1 MREREK
7 GMMDT
12 DELVVGACVWG
23 FPMTLSRRLG
33 CIKWKRL
40 VFGGVDISFTVK
52 CCTTLRTWN
61 DMSTSLGPELL
72 NNVVTDRR
80 GPLIGNLLN
89 VLLYGI
95 LTVQTYLYY
104 VAFPNDR
111 KITKAIVGFVY
122 SIDTV
127 QTILALYDFYLLFC
141 IPNNYHLVLG
151 PKFQVMQDGF
161 MWLTIPLSGTLVA
174 TVTQLFYAHRIYIL
188 SKKKIVTSIVIV
200 LALGQLV
207 FGIGITI
214 VLLDIPF
221 TLSMVAGW
229 GPVGMT
235 CDFVIAVYMSWFLT
249 KQMRRSSRTTQVLV
263 TRIKRLVL
271 ETGFLT
277 AAFATAFTLFF
288 IFVGHQ
294 VCAIPGLTLGKV
306 YSNSLLV
313 LFNNRFTIAGG
324 RNEPAFEFEVD
335 SYHLSD
341 LPRSEGAEHGI
352 RE

>member
-1 MREREK
+1 
-7 GMMDT
+7 
-12 DELVVGACVWG
+12 
-23 FPMTLSRRLG
+23 
-33 CIKWKRL
+33 
-40 VFGGVDISFTVK
+40 
-52 CCTTLRTWN
+52 
-61 DMSTSLGPELL
+61 MSTSLGPELL

-95 LTVQTYLYY
+95 LTVQTS
-104 VAFPNDR
+104 FPNDR

-151 PKFQVMQDGF
+151 PKFQVMQGGF
-161 MWLTIPLSGTLVA
+161 MWLTIPLSGTL
-174 TVTQLFYAHRIYIL
+174 
-188 SKKKIVTSIVIV
+188 
-200 LALGQLV
+200 
-207 FGIGITI
+207 GITI

-221 TLSMVAGW
+221 TSSMVAGW

-277 AAFATAFTLFF
+277 GEYFDILSTSVPRAQFKPPAAFATAFTLLF